1 MDEHPITHGSEGTD
15 DPNLDEATTPDPEQ
29 GRSEETIP
37 AEPEDRPD
45 PEAADVDPAEIEA
58 EPPAGADPEQPVA
71 AQEKDQPSPGTPGIP
86 PPARTRTDEHGI
98 AQTTTTGDPEKD
110 FRGPSVTEEARRRLA
125 EEGLLG
131 ERAGDVGHE
140 EDVPV
145 LRRGR
150 GNQRV

>member
-71 AQEKDQPSPGTPGIP
+71 AQEEDQPAPPPGIP

-110 FRGPSVTEEARRRLA
+110 FRGPSVTEEARRRLS

-131 ERAGDVGHE
+131 QRAGDVGHE

-150 GNQRV
+150 

>member
-15 DPNLDEATTPDPEQ
+15 DPNLDEETPSDREQ
-29 GRSEETIP
+29 EGTIP

-45 PEAADVDPAEIEA
+45 PESADVDPAEIEA
-58 EPPAGADPEQPVA
+58 ETPAGANPEQPVA
-71 AQEKDQPSPGTPGIP
+71 AQEEDQPSPGTPGIP

-131 ERAGDVGHE
+131 QRAGDVGHE

-145 LRRGR
+145 LRRSR
-150 GNQRV
+150 

>member
-1 MDEHPITHGSEGTD
+1 MDEQPIAHEDRSSD
-15 DPNLDEATTPDPEQ
+15 DPNLY
-29 GRSEETIP
+29 EETISDREEGSP
-37 AEPEDRPD
+37 EETIAPEPEDRPD

-58 EPPAGADPEQPVA
+58 EPPAGADAGEPVA
-71 AQEKDQPSPGTPGIP
+71 DEEKDQPAPGTPGIP

-131 ERAGDVGHE
+131 QRAGDVGHE

-150 GNQRV
+150 